1 MLLFDVNVLVYAH
14 REDTPNHAALKEWV
28 EREIN
33 GDAAYGLSDLVLSG
47 FLRVVTH
54 MRIFAQPT
62 PVKKALEF
70 ARAIR
75 ERANC
80 VFISP
85 GPRHWEIFT
94 SLCARLH
101 LKGNLIPDAY
111 LAAMAIESGCT
122 WVTTDRDYARFSSLA
137 WRHPLE
143 AAPPA

>member
-14 REDTPNHAALKEWV
+14 REDSPDHAAFKEYV
-28 EREIN
+28 EREMN

-54 MRIFAQPT
+54 TRIFAQPT

-70 ARAIR
+70 ISAIR
-75 ERANC
+75 EGANC
-80 VFISP
+80 VPVSP
-85 GPRHWEIFT
+85 GPRHWEIFA
-94 SLCARLH
+94 SFCASLH

-122 WVTTDRDYARFSSLA
+122 WVTTDRDYARFPSLS

-143 AAPPA
+143 TPPA